1 MTGYLCFFDAE
12 SWNAIRGQLGF
23 IQFPTLD
30 KGVLIIY
37 RVVFFFTGTP
47 PKSSKYK
54 KVNLG

>member
-37 RVVFFFTGTP
+37 RVVFSSLVLP
-47 PKSSKYK
+47 LKVQKS
-54 KVNLG
+54 